1 MVILT
6 RKQIKRRLERIE
18 ERLEFYYEKEKEIL
32 TKSGVA
38 SYTIGSRSVSR
49 YQYSADIKRNIE
61 ELENQRDEL
70 ENLLNGHRPRKA
82 VAVLPRDW

>member
-32 TKSGVA
+32 TKSGD
-38 SYTIGSRSVSR
+38 RKSV
-49 YQYSADIKRNIE
+49 
-61 ELENQRDEL
+61 
-70 ENLLNGHRPRKA
+70 
-82 VAVLPRDW
+82 V